1 MSFENC
7 HPNSDGLL
15 VAVVRSLA
23 DPIFVI
29 DEEGRYLDVL
39 GGAARKYYDSSE
51 YLIGRRMHEVLPH
64 AIAEQFLAVVRRALA
79 DNEVQTL
86 EYPLSS
92 LLCDGNQHDGPSED
106 QWFEGRVSPI
116 ESLPDANTR
125 AVAWVVINITQRKQL
140 EAELERL
147 AVTDELTGMLNRR
160 AFIETADAAI
170 ARALR
175 FGHPLQLAL
184 MDLDHFK
191 RINDDLGH
199 PVGDQVL
206 RHVSKVLKERV
217 RSTDMLG
224 RIGGEEFALCMPE
237 SHPGDAQV
245 LVNDIREI
253 LRRQPATVDLGNGDR
268 RKLPVTFS
276 AGLSSLAS
284 EDSNT
289 IDLFIRADKCLY
301 RAKHEGRDCVR
312 GPD

>member
-1 MSFENC
+1 MSFENVC
-7 HPNSDGLL
+7 PNSDGLL
-15 VAVVRSLA
+15 VAVARSLA

-29 DEEGRYLDVL
+29 DETGRYRHVL
-39 GGAARKYYDSSE
+39 GGAARQYYDSSE
-51 YLIGRRMHEVLPH
+51 YLIGRRMHEVLPRE
-64 AIAEQFLAVVRRALA
+64 IADQFLAVIRRALA

-86 EYPLSS
+86 EYRLSS
-92 LLCDGNQHDGPSED
+92 LLCDGNRRDGPSED

-116 ESLPDANTR
+116 ESLPDADAR

-206 RHVSKVLKERV
+206 RHVSKLLKERV
-217 RSTDMLG
+217 RSTDVLG
-224 RIGGEEFALCMPE
+224 RIGGEEFALCMPD

-253 LRRQPATVDLGNGDR
+253 LRGQPADVDLGNGGR

-276 AGLSSLAS
+276 AGISSLAS

-312 GPD
+312 GPG